1 MVKRLFIALVVCGV
15 LVFTTSPGVLA
26 QDTDPANGVKSFLTA
41 KGYTVGEVDNIPDEQ
56 GNPRP
61 DQAYVLMDAVT
72 GDLDSQDLETQ
83 VVWGFVA
90 LRQYYP
96 RVVTLS
102 TVLEYKQFWIFFR
115 SSDKDLDRFL
125 KKTISGTAYWNSVR
139 SQVRIYDRVTL
150 SFVDEKTFTSNDQ
163 TGKDQIGKDFG
174 KNPPN
179 PVPTPVPGN
188 AKGGTLWLEPSTTYL
203 PADGKSSAVVMVT
216 LLDSNYA
223 PLSNRAVN
231 FEYEA
236 AGEDAQNVGT
246 QNTNASGIARAS
258 VKGSPDWDSLLLRA
272 STETL
277 NSQASIVVGPAVT
290 AKADQIQAVEQGLT
304 KQGYDDVQVDYDSRT
319 RATGEVVNS
328 GEADMR
334 IASQTF
340 DRSVYSQMSRAFG
353 TLRTVFPKVNQLY
366 VGLVYRKDGRDWYL
380 YWAAQVAYWDQL
392 VSGKISE
399 GDFWRYLQYLGA
411 FDENGNSADEKNFL
425 DKNFGAGTGGKEAR
439 VTHTLE
445 STVTKETWGD
455 QWHGQE
461 FVILPGSYADT
472 FTVSEMSGSAT
483 AIQIFQAPDFATP
496 LVTYK
501 QGDSPDGLKKVR
513 LGQGQYLFAVA
524 ASSAPAAARAT
535 FVEHLPQ

>member
-1 MVKRLFIALVVCGV
+1 MVKRLFIALAVCVV
-15 LVFTTSPGVLA
+15 LALTTAAVVLA
-26 QDTDPANGVKSFLTA
+26 QDTNPADGVKSFLTA
-41 KGYTVGEVDNIPDEQ
+41 KGYTASEVDYVPDEQ

-61 DQAYVLMDAVT
+61 DAAYVLMDAVT
-72 GDLDSQDLETQ
+72 GDLDNQDLATQ

-102 TVLEYKQFWIFFR
+102 TVLAYKQFWIFFG
-115 SSDKDLDRFL
+115 SSGKDLDKFL
-125 KKTISGTAYWNSVR
+125 KKTISGTVYWNGVR
-139 SQVRIYDRVTL
+139 SQVRIYDRVKQ
-150 SFVDEKTFTSNDQ
+150 SFIDEKTFTSNDQ
-163 TGKDQIGKDFG
+163 TGKDQTGKDFG

-188 AKGGTLWLEPSTTYL
+188 VKGGTLWLEPSTTYL
-203 PADGKSSAVVMVT
+203 PADGKSTAVMMAT

-223 PLSNRAVN
+223 PLSNRPVDFA
-231 FEYEA
+231 YEA
-236 AGEDAQNVGT
+236 AGQDAQNVGALRT
-246 QNTNASGIARAS
+246 DANGMARAS
-258 VKGSPDWDSLLLRA
+258 VKGSPDFDSLLLRV
-272 STETL
+272 STESL

-290 AKADQIQAVEQGLT
+290 AKADQIKAAQEGLE
-304 KQGYDDVQVDYDSRT
+304 KQDYADIQVYYDSKT
-319 RATGEVVNS
+319 RATGEVINS
-328 GEADMR
+328 GEVDMR

-353 TLRTVFPKVNQLY
+353 TLRAVFPKVNQLY

-392 VSGKISE
+392 VSGKMGE

-411 FDENGNSADEKNFL
+411 YDENGNPADEKNFL
-425 DKNFGAGTGGKEAR
+425 DKNFGADSGGKEAR
-439 VTHTLE
+439 VTRTLE

-472 FTVSEMSGSAT
+472 FTVTEMSGSAT
-483 AIQIFQAPDFATP
+483 AIQVFRAPDFTTP
-496 LVTYK
+496 LVTFR
-501 QGDSPDGLKKVR
+501 QGDSADNLKKIR
-513 LGQGQYLFAVA
+513 LGQGQYLFAVV
-524 ASSAPAAARAT
+524 ASSAPAAARVT
-535 FVEHLPQ
+535 YIEHLPE